1 MITAVDTTGKTI
13 NDRSDP
19 LQNAKVIFALL
30 EAKKIDTLKFFKDHF
45 KASVTVSFAGS
56 HIKPY
61 WNLRTSMSSGPDFVF
76 SSPEGSWIGETKITA
91 DFNKIYFNKI
101 YETINSALVNRLFS
115 ERLTTTYI
123 AYRPEVEWL
132 MPKESPITA
141 LLSDLRDLMK
151 EGGEDEEDEYGVL
164 RPTGYAFRTALNLI
178 IEASFLLI
186 DGYPFGC
193 ASTDSEG
200 GIRIEWFKTTGE
212 IRLVIPASK
221 EKEPYIYYE
230 FGEKYGVDRQA
241 NADKLARW
249 INRLTNI

>member
-1 MITAVDTTGKTI
+1 MITALDTIETTI
-13 NDRSDP
+13 NNRSDL
-19 LQNAKVIFALL
+19 LQNTRLIYALWR
-30 EAKKIDTLKFFKDHF
+30 AKKRDYLKEHKNYF
-45 KASVTVSFAGS
+45 KALFAAQATSAYSEIYRSFQS
-56 HIKPY
+56 Y
-61 WNLRTSMSSGPDFVF
+61 F
-76 SSPEGSWIGETKITA
+76 SSYNEWLSPRHEYTWA
-91 DFNKIYFNKI
+91 FNANFDKIYQP
-101 YETINSALVNRLFS
+101 INRSLVNRLFS
-115 ERLTTTYI
+115 ERIVTTDANYH
-123 AYRPEVEWL
+123 PEVGWL
-132 MPKESPITA
+132 MPKESPMSA

-151 EGGEDEEDEYGVL
+151 EGGENEECGEDEYGAL
-164 RPTGYAFRTALNLI
+164 RPTIHAFRTALNLI
-178 IEASFLLI
+178 IEASFLLM

-200 GIRIEWFKTTGE
+200 GIRVEWFTTKGE